1 MRVRNLVNVP
11 VFNEP
16 KAEIVGKVEK
26 VVIGDD
32 YRIAY
37 LIVSVEGSEPKM
49 LSPQDFK
56 LTDKAVII
64 NDLSCIKSYLHGE
77 ELSIYDKKLGDM
89 VFDNEGNELGIVSDF
104 IVCPQ
109 NKQVYGLEV
118 SAGVLRDLWEGRK
131 DLDLEEVAWKSLY
144 SGLTGEEGSD
154 YNGS

>member
-89 VFDNEGNELGIVSDF
+89 VFDNVGNELGIVSDF